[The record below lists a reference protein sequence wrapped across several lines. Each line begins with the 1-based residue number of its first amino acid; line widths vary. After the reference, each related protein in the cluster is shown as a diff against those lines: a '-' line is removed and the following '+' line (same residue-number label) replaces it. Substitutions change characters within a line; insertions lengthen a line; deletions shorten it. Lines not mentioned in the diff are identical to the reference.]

1 MLRGLSVLLLLWLF
15 ATTKAAEN
23 GTISVDIG
31 VIYGE
36 DSQLG
41 KMGFNSI
48 QMALSEFYNTHGHY
62 RTRIALH
69 TRLYHRKDSIVGAAS
84 AALYLL
90 KFTQVKAIIGATTS
104 MDAEFVIQLG
114 ERAQVPII
122 SYLPTS
128 RPCVSSGECS
138 YFITLAQNDSAQVK
152 AITALIQAFQWKD
165 IIPIYVDSNE
175 YGVGII
181 PYLDDA
187 LQKINARIPSHEAI
201 SMTATDDEILQL
213 LHKLKA
219 MPTRVFVVHLSPT
232 LASRLF
238 LLANE
243 LKMMGQGYVWIATT
257 RISNELDSLDENVIE
272 SMQGV
277 VGVQT
282 YVPDTNE
289 LKHFKSRWGREFE
302 DIKLNV
308 MGLWAYD
315 AACALARAVE
325 QVTAPNSGFKNTKIM
340 SGNEEVTELDS
351 VAVSSVGPELLKAL
365 QDTSFIGLAGN
376 FNLVNAQL
384 GSLPVY
390 RIINVFGSGSNEVGF
405 WTSQKGF
412 LPNLKSA
419 SNSGLRPIIWPG
431 DMTTPPKG
439 WEIPANGSM
448 LRVGVPMEPVY
459 EQLLNV
465 TQVIGRD
472 GAQNSTNVSGFC
484 IDIFEAV
491 MKNLS
496 YSHHYQYIPYANPD
510 GTLAG
515 LYDELVYQVFLQK
528 YDVVVGDI
536 AIVANRS
543 SYVDFTLPYTESG
556 VTMVVPA
563 RDDKQSAWVFLKPLT
578 WELWVAI
585 LCAFLFIAFAIWV
598 LEHRINE
605 EFRGPPLH
613 QAGTYLFYSFSMMV
627 FAQRENVLSNLSR
640 CVVVVWVF
648 VVLVLTQS
656 YTASLTSMLTVERLQ
671 PTVTSVDELRST
683 GAYVGFQDGSFVR
696 GLLLQKGFHESK
708 LVSYNTI
715 DNLVDLLSKGSGN
728 GGIAAVFD
736 EIPYMRI
743 FIAAHPSKYI
753 MMPPIY
759 KTDGFGFVFQ
769 KGSPLVSEVSGA
781 ILRVTEADEMST
793 IAKKWGMQE
802 YNSSYQGNIA
812 TSTSLSLDCFWGLF
826 LIVGF
831 ASGSSLLIFLVQFL
845 YEQRD
850 IWINSDVF
858 VWIRTWMLATA
869 FKNRDMGAHT
879 FRKRGMQNDET
890 DQTSIDGDG
899 ADENTPTNS
908 NIPPR
913 LSNYS
918 DKIEEDLSFSA
929 GASPSRLQLHSD

>member
-1 MLRGLSVLLLLWLF
+1 MKVAMLRGLSMLLLLWLF

-23 GTISVDIG
+23 GTIAVDVG

-36 DSQLG
+36 DSELG

-62 RTRIALH
+62 KTRIALH
-69 TRLYHRKDSIVGAAS
+69 TRLYHPNDSIVGAAS

-90 KFTQVKAIIGATTS
+90 KYTQVKAIIEATTTS

-122 SYLPTS
+122 SYLSTS
-128 RPCVSSGECS
+128 PCVSSGECS
-138 YFITLAQNDSAQVK
+138 YFISVAQKDSAQVK
-152 AITALIQAFQWKD
+152 AISALIQAFQWKD
-165 IIPIYVDSNE
+165 VIPIYVDNNG

-219 MPTRVFVVHLSPT
+219 MQTRVFVAHLSPT

-257 RISNELDSLDENVIE
+257 RISNELGSLDENVIE

-282 YVPDTNE
+282 YVPETNE
-289 LKHFKSRWGREFE
+289 LKHFNSRWEREFE
-302 DIKLNV
+302 DMKLNV

-325 QVTAPNSGFKNTKIM
+325 QVTAPNSGFKNTQIM

-351 VAVSSVGPELLKAL
+351 VGVSSVGPELLKAL
-365 QDTSFIGLAGN
+365 HDTSFIGLAGN
-376 FNLVNAQL
+376 FNLADAQL
-384 GSLPVY
+384 GSLSAY
-390 RIINVFGSGSNEVGF
+390 KIINVFGKGSNEIGF
-405 WTSQKGF
+405 WTSQKG
-412 LPNLKSA
+412 LVPNLKSA

-431 DMTTPPKG
+431 DVTTLPKG
-439 WEIPANGSM
+439 WEIPASGRR
-448 LRVGVPMEPVY
+448 LKVGVPVKAVY
-459 EQLLNV
+459 EQLVNV
-465 TQVIGRD
+465 TQTP
-472 GAQNSTNVSGFC
+472 NSTHVSGFC

-491 MKNLS
+491 MKNLN
-496 YSHHYQYIPYANPD
+496 YSNHYYYIPYAKPD

-515 LYDELVYQVFLQK
+515 SYDELVYQVFLQK

-536 AIVANRS
+536 TIIANRS
-543 SYVDFTLPYTESG
+543 SYLDFTLPYTESG
-556 VTMVVPA
+556 VTIVVPV

-598 LEHRINE
+598 LEHRIND

-627 FAQRENVLSNLSR
+627 FAQRENVLSNLTR

-656 YTASLTSMLTVERLQ
+656 YTASLTSMLTVQRLQ
-671 PTVTSVDELRST
+671 PTVTGVDELLST
-683 GAYVGFQDGSFVR
+683 GAYVGFQDGSFVK
-696 GLLLQKGFHESK
+696 GLLVQKGFHESK
-708 LVSYNTI
+708 LVSYNTS
-715 DNLVDLLSKGSGN
+715 DNLDDLLSN

-736 EIPYMRI
+736 EIPYMRT
-743 FIAAHPSKYI
+743 FIAANPSKYI
-753 MMPPIY
+753 MMQPIY
-759 KTDGFGFVFQ
+759 KTDGFGFALP
-769 KGSPLVSEVSGA
+769 KGSPLVSEFSGA
-781 ILRVTEADEMST
+781 ILRVTEGDEMST
-793 IAKKWGMQE
+793 IERKWGMQE
-802 YNSSYQGNIA
+802 YNSTDQGNIE
-812 TSTSLSLDCFWGLF
+812 TSASLSLDSFWGLF
-826 LIVGF
+826 LIVGV
-831 ASGSSLLIFLVQFL
+831 ATGSSLLIFLVQFL

-850 IWINSDVF
+850 IWMDSDVS
-858 VWIRTWMLATA
+858 VWSRTRMLAEA
-869 FKNRDMGAHT
+869 FKKRDMGAHT
-879 FRKRGMQNDET
+879 FRKRGTQNDET

-899 ADENTPTNS
+899 ADGNTPTNS

-913 LSNYS
+913 QSNYS
-918 DKIEEDLSFSA
+918 DKIEDDLSLSA
-929 GASPSRLQLHSD
+929 GASPSRL